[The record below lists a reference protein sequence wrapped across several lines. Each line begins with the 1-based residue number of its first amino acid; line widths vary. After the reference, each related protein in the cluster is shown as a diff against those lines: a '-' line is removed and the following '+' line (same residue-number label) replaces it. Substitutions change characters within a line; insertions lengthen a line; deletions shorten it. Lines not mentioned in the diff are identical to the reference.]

1 LSKLTYKGLV
11 FITRTGERLV
21 FLYLFLF
28 VLVLGLQM
36 FADADRFS
44 LSAWL
49 IQAVDKIEK
58 PALEFIR
65 DNMPTKFKGLD
76 VARWIFVAGLVLIWL
91 QFINVGGWLE
101 SRMLRRP
108 EPPPMPSPQPKDRP
122 TAQPTTS
129 SDAFDPNI
137 DREKLLEIYTQSKKS
152 LDMKRRRVAFLS
164 LDVVGSTEMKRGED
178 PGVVERDFRRYR
190 RLVEQVI
197 EKNNALKAAWT
208 PDGVM
213 ICFGSVQ
220 DAVTS
225 AQALIRRLG
234 DFNRQTK
241 TIREN
246 FAVRAGIHA
255 GEILFDDTVGMEQI
269 SDLAIDITGHMQK
282 YAAPNSISLGQEL
295 LGQLDKPKEFQSAGR
310 EVDGLVVCE
319 WRMDAE
325 SAGS

>member
-1 LSKLTYKGLV
+1 MSKLLYKSLI
-11 FITRTGERLV
+11 FIARTGERLV
-21 FLYLFLF
+21 FLYLLLF

-44 LSAWL
+44 VSAWL
-49 IQAVDKIEK
+49 IQAVDKTEQ

-65 DNMPTKFKGLD
+65 DNMPTKFKGVD

-91 QFINVGGWLE
+91 QLINIGGWLE
-101 SRMLRRP
+101 SRMLRRA
-108 EPPPMPSPQPKDRP
+108 EPPQPQSRPHPQPVP
-122 TAQPTTS
+122 S
-129 SDAFDPNI
+129 SDTLDPNL

-152 LDMKRRRVAFLS
+152 LEMKRRRVAFLS

-190 RLVEQVI
+190 RLVEQI
-197 EKNNALKAAWT
+197 ITKNNALKAAWT

-220 DAVTS
+220 DAVAS
-225 AQALIRRLG
+225 AQALIRQLG

-241 TIREN
+241 TIRED

-295 LGQLDKPKEFQSAGR
+295 LDQLDKPQDFQTAGR
-310 EVDGLVVCE
+310 EVDGLAVYE
-319 WRMDAE
+319 WRIDAN